1 MASAPRPAVQPQQFR
16 GVLEKRGADGAW
28 RIRTFS
34 LQKHFLHYHEP
45 GLDVAEH
52 APSATFDLRE
62 LRSVSVARK
71 HGDRELSL
79 VLDETRKH
87 VLCECD
93 PHAGPSRPTLEEWAA
108 AIEDR
113 VAIARVR
120 VAKAVSRR
128 DAAAAR
134 GEYYR
139 QRIVRFYVDHNPSKV
154 DEVDLLIAKYASA
167 GVDVA
172 DLLDAIRAKF
182 GLGGE

>member
-93 PHAGPSRPTLEEWAA
+93 PHAGARAASKRTQGARGPRPTRSKDLPSRT
-108 AIEDR
+108 
-113 VAIARVR
+113 
-120 VAKAVSRR
+120 AV
-128 DAAAAR
+128 
-134 GEYYR
+134 
-139 QRIVRFYVDHNPSKV
+139 
-154 DEVDLLIAKYASA
+154 
-167 GVDVA
+167 
-172 DLLDAIRAKF
+172 
-182 GLGGE
+182 